1 MSWGGDTAV
10 TDGGADRPALEE
22 AVRAEIQRLRCERR
36 AAERVV
42 EYVDWQLAEL
52 YRAYPFRD
60 GLGERLRRARERSGL
75 SRRMLARIA
84 GLHPSTVARAERTG
98 RTSYDSLV
106 SICRVLGVAP
116 DWITLDGPAA
126 GR

>member
-36 AAERVV
+36 AAERLV
-42 EYVDWQLAEL
+42 EYVDWQLAE
-52 YRAYPFRD
+52 
-60 GLGERLRRARERSGL
+60 
-75 SRRMLARIA
+75 IA